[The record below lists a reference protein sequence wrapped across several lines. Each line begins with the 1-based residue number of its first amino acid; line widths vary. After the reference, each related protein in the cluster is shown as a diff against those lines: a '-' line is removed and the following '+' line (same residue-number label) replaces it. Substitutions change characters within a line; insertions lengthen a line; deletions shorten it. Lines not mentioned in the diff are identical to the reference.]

1 MSNVFS
7 RSWEITK
14 LSFGVIKQD
23 KELIIYPILSSFF
36 SILYSG
42 AMLFPIVLNQL
53 FSVGTENLDQIQFDI
68 INYVLMF
75 ILYFGLAFLATFFNV
90 CTVYTAKTRFEGG
103 NATLG
108 SSLKFAFSKFFTIF
122 QWAFLSATVGVLLYI
137 LDQIAQNLEGV
148 GRFLVI
154 FLRGIVSIA
163 WNIVTLFV
171 VPALVYYDVGPFEAI
186 RKSVDNLKKT
196 WGESLVRH
204 YGLGLIQF
212 LVSFATIIIFAGISI
227 GLFFLLNIT
236 GLLIG
241 IGVGIMVLII
251 VILVFGI
258 ANNIFNTALFVY
270 GDTGKIPGNY
280 TSNTMKN
287 AFREK
292 KRPATRA

>member
-14 LSFGVIKQD
+14 LSFGVIKED
-23 KELIIYPILSSFF
+23 KELLIYPILSSIF
-36 SILYSG
+36 SILFSI
-42 AMLFPIVLNQL
+42 AMAFPIVL
-53 FSVGTENLDQIQFDI
+53 TDI
-68 INYVLMF
+68 LNNGIDNIAMEFKNYALIF
-75 ILYFGLAFLATFFNV
+75 LLYFGLAFIATFFNV

-108 SSLKFAFSKFFTIF
+108 SSLKFGFSKIFTVF
-122 QWAFLSATVGVLLYI
+122 QWAFISATVGLLLY
-137 LDQIAQNLEGV
+137 LLEEFAQNFKGA
-148 GRFLVI
+148 GKFLI
-154 FLRGIVSIA
+154 GILRSIIATA

-171 VPALVYYDVGPFEAI
+171 VPALVYYDVGPGEAI
-186 RKSVDNLKKT
+186 RKSVDAIKKT

-212 LVSFATIIIFAGISI
+212 FVTFGTIITFGIISYLLYSAFAV
-227 GLFFLLNIT
+227 T

-241 IGVGIMVLII
+241 IGVGIVVVLI

-270 GDTGKIPGNY
+270 ADTGRIPGGY
-280 TSNTMKN
+280 TSDNMQN
-287 AFREK
+287 AFRVK
-292 KRPATRA
+292 KERARTR